1 MIGRFYSGIKLV
13 LPYSLSG
20 DEYQWG
26 GVIYGRGATK
36 KNARSENRNRR
47 IKTKRKTNFK
57 QVYSLSIKTALKQL

>member
-26 GVIYGRGATK
+26 GVIYGRGPPK
-36 KNARSENRNRR
+36 KTPVP
-47 IKTKRKTNFK
+47 KTGTGASK
-57 QVYSLSIKTALKQL
+57 QNEKPTLNKSIL